1 MKKNPKY
8 WGGEVKSDG
17 VEYTKVTDA
26 NALAMSLQGGE
37 VDIAQDLTVD
47 AAETVAKKD
56 NLVVKRVAQPR
67 VYQMYFN
74 LNKMQDK
81 AVREAIMYGV
91 NKKDIGEKLM
101 KGSVS
106 AAYSAFP
113 DDSAYGA
120 KNLKPRMFDAAKA
133 KQILAD
139 AGYKD
144 TNGDGIV
151 EKDGK
156 PLTVQFSV
164 YKRAAIA
171 PIATEMQAQLKQIGI
186 DVQIKNFEKA
196 TFFAPGDFDI
206 ALYYVVTMPVGDP
219 YDFLYN
225 AYDKDSKVN
234 FGHYNN
240 PEVQEWLEELQKLPD
255 GEARMQLVHKI
266 QQAVID
272 DAAMDFVGF
281 NTIQVG
287 MGKNVKGYLITPNDY
302 YQVTKDLEK

>member
-1 MKKNPKY
+1 
-8 WGGEVKSDG
+8 
-17 VEYTKVTDA
+17 
-26 NALAMSLQGGE
+26 
-37 VDIAQDLTVD
+37 
-47 AAETVAKKD
+47 
-56 NLVVKRVAQPR
+56 
-67 VYQMYFN
+67 
-74 LNKMQDK
+74 
-81 AVREAIMYGV
+81 
-91 NKKDIGEKLM
+91 M
-101 KGSVS
+101 KGAVS

-196 TFFAPGDFDI
+196 TFFAPGI
-206 ALYYVVTMPVGDP
+206 
-219 YDFLYN
+219 
-225 AYDKDSKVN
+225 
-234 FGHYNN
+234 
-240 PEVQEWLEELQKLPD
+240 
-255 GEARMQLVHKI
+255 
-266 QQAVID
+266 
-272 DAAMDFVGF
+272 
-281 NTIQVG
+281 
-287 MGKNVKGYLITPNDY
+287 LISASIM
-302 YQVTKDLEK
+302 

>member
-56 NLVVKRVAQPR
+56 NLIVKRVAQPR

-101 KGSVS
+101 KGAVS

-120 KNLKPRMFDAAKA
+120 KNLKPRMFDVAKA
-133 KQILAD
+133 KQILTD

-151 EKDGK
+151 ERTGSRLLYSF
-156 PLTVQFSV
+156 PFIS
-164 YKRAAIA
+164 A
-171 PIATEMQAQLKQIGI
+171 P
-186 DVQIKNFEKA
+186 
-196 TFFAPGDFDI
+196 
-206 ALYYVVTMPVGDP
+206 
-219 YDFLYN
+219 
-225 AYDKDSKVN
+225 
-234 FGHYNN
+234 
-240 PEVQEWLEELQKLPD
+240 
-255 GEARMQLVHKI
+255 R
-266 QQAVID
+266 
-272 DAAMDFVGF
+272 
-281 NTIQVG
+281 
-287 MGKNVKGYLITPNDY
+287 
-302 YQVTKDLEK
+302 